1 MQLNKRGKP
10 SLDIHMEDKTVH
22 SFAADNEAEIDGW
35 LAALEKVVHSNEQ
48 GSVDRLR
55 GTVTLDNSFL
65 PSKQYVYNSD

>member
-1 MQLNKRGKP
+1 MLQLNKRGKP
-10 SLDIHMEDKTVH
+10 SLDMHMEDKTVH

-55 GTVTLDNSFL
+55 GDAR
-65 PSKQYVYNSD
+65 

>member
-55 GTVTLDNSFL
+55 GE
-65 PSKQYVYNSD
+65 